1 MSAARI
7 HGELLKLGL
16 DVVERTV
23 SRLLPKRP
31 SSPVADLATVPRQ
44 PCARPRLDRLLHRSD
59 RSLARPLRL
68 GRPRPPSP
76 ARSPLQCHGA
86 SHRHLDGSA
95 GGSLAKRWCAS
106 GPCRDA
112 QPHGLLAA
120 RSAAVDAAVRSA
132 ARDRC
137 SAVRPAAP
145 GGRGGRATTRSP
157 LTASAYAT
165 LKARSTVRTCALKT
179 TVSGRGSYSLSTI
192 GTVEA
197 YIARDCFQRGG
208 SP

>member
-1 MSAARI
+1 MWSSAPSP
-7 HGELLKLGL
+7 GCSPSGL
-16 DVVERTV
+16 
-23 SRLLPKRP
+23 
-31 SSPVADLATVPRQ
+31 
-44 PCARPRLDRLLHRSD
+44 H
-59 RSLARPLRL
+59 
-68 GRPRPPSP
+68 PPSQIWRP
-76 ARSPLQCHGA
+76 FLANHVRDLVSIDFFTAPTARLRVLFVLVVLAH
-86 SHRHLDGSA
+86 HRRRVLHFNVTEHPTATWTAQA